1 MMALQEGWNYGGSGI
16 MAIVLWLCVA
26 MVLWLC
32 VIVNRLWGQSAT
44 GSEMKSASEH
54 ERVR

>member
-1 MMALQEGWNYGGSGI
+1 MALQEGWNYGGSGI

-44 GSEMKSASEH
+44 GSEMKSASKH